1 MRQGE
6 ECYAGEEAD
15 VDEEPGL
22 MTVTWR
28 ADVTSGTQ
36 SRGADDY
43 ARGHSAAESEN
54 SGVITFRCDENK
66 KQETLHIAQPNIYDF
81 SSSVARVDESNTNT
95 TSYRSIHSRDQI
107 GPSYETLMQCKV
119 GHRRGMCDCDDTQ
132 QVSVSSARHA
142 NAGIWRD
149 TGANSNRPDT
159 CGIDVP
165 QYEEL
170 LQCIKRQEN
179 EIAHLR
185 QAHRQQSN
193 IFIGASKYSHCSNK
207 PPVDSGFHC
216 VPVSSKV
223 RTQARSDLCQ
233 CPQKAQAHDFN
244 EN

>member
-81 SSSVARVDESNTNT
+81 SSSVARVDESNNYT

-107 GPSYETLMQCKV
+107 GPSYETFVKCKL
-119 GHRRGMCDCDDTQ
+119 GHLRGMCNCDDAQ

-142 NAGIWRD
+142 DAGIRRD
-149 TGANSNRPDT
+149 TGANSSRPDT

-165 QYEEL
+165 QSKNFFSVLNAKKTKLHSCDRPIDSNLIYL
-170 LQCIKRQEN
+170 LV
-179 EIAHLR
+179 HL
-185 QAHRQQSN
+185 N
-193 IFIGASKYSHCSNK
+193 ILI
-207 PPVDSGFHC
+207 V
-216 VPVSSKV
+216 
-223 RTQARSDLCQ
+223 
-233 CPQKAQAHDFN
+233 
-244 EN
+244 